1 MEYKFSHDQGGH
13 IRESV
18 VQDQK
23 TSFAR
28 PDNGNLHLLHDD
40 DDFTAILPTR
50 SFMGSQFVY
59 GKVRREKIR
68 MRSGFDVC
76 HYYENG
82 V

>member
-1 MEYKFSHDQGGH
+1 MECKFSYGQGGH

-28 PDNGNLHLLHDD
+28 PDNGNLHLLHDN

-50 SFMGSQFVY
+50 SLIRSQFVY